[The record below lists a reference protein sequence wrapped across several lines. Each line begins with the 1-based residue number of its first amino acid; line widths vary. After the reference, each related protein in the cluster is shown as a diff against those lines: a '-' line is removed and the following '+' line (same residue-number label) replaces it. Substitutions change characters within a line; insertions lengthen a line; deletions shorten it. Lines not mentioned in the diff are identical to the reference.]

1 MKRTSAIVL
10 VTGAVALLLAGCGQ
24 SSNDSADANGLR
36 KGDTTTSATAPAAK
50 PSAPPAAPSPGAP
63 AASPTAEQPGTPA
76 SGDPTKT
83 TCGEFKKLD
92 TDAEKAVIEQI
103 LAANPDST
111 FTGSPNVA
119 LGTAKLVCLSGSVAE
134 TPVAVAAGIVPK
146 NK

>member
-10 VTGAVALLLAGCGQ
+10 VTGTVALLLAGCGQ

-36 KGDTTTSATAPAAK
+36 KGGSTTSAIAPAAK
-50 PSAPPAAPSPGAP
+50 PSTPAAASSPGTPAP
-63 AASPTAEQPGTPA
+63 PTAEQPGTPA
-76 SGDPTKT
+76 STDPAKT

-92 TDAEKAVIEQI
+92 TEAEKAVIEQI

-134 TPVAVAAGIVPK
+134 TPVAQAAGIVPK

>member
-10 VTGAVALLLAGCGQ
+10 ATGTVALLLAGCGQ

-36 KGDTTTSATAPAAK
+36 KGGTTTNSTSVAHTPAPAAASSTGTQA
-50 PSAPPAAPSPGAP
+50 SAPTADQPS
-63 AASPTAEQPGTPA
+63 TPA
-76 SGDPTKT
+76 TSDPSKA

-92 TDAEKAVIEQI
+92 TDAEKALIEQI
-103 LAANPDST
+103 LAAHPDSS
-111 FTGSPNVA
+111 FAGSPNVA
-119 LGTAKLVCLSGSVAE
+119 LGTAKLVCLSGSVAD

>member
-10 VTGAVALLLAGCGQ
+10 VTGTVALLLAGCGQ

-36 KGDTTTSATAPAAK
+36 KGGTSTSAPAPKPPAPA
-50 PSAPPAAPSPGAP
+50 AAPSPGSPAP
-63 AASPTAEQPGTPA
+63 APTAEQPGTPA
-76 SGDPTKT
+76 STDPAKT

-103 LAANPDST
+103 LAANPDSK
-111 FTGSPNVA
+111 FAGSPNVA
-119 LGTAKLVCLSGSVAE
+119 LGTAKLVCLSGSVAD
-134 TPVAVAAGIVPK
+134 TTVAQAAGIVPK